1 MNTGPK
7 DWTPGVVGS
16 EEVTVAGTDGDWLPD
31 VARARLARYDEVGLK
46 TSLLSV
52 AGHVGVESVGLRPV
66 GEVMGCIVQNIGFT
80 GMNYGMGGFVGSVS
94 FDPYVRAL
102 YHGYDTALARLTT
115 EARSMGADGIVGIRL
130 TRSRLGDNAQEFVAL
145 GTAVRAQ
152 STRRP
157 KRLFTTDLAG
167 QDVAK
172 LMQAGW
178 VPVRIAIGIAVE
190 SQFLDW
196 ASRSQMSVMAGN
208 AEVTAYTQLIN
219 RVRAKSRQ
227 SFATHARGTRAD
239 GAIVAS
245 MSLRS
250 WHQEAGNAPLLCA
263 EASVFG
269 TTIARFHTGERAPT
283 KALTIMPL
291 RQAGQQTVNSRMETR

>member
-1 MNTGPK
+1 MAN
-7 DWTPGVVGS
+7 
-16 EEVTVAGTDGDWLPD
+16 TDGDWLPD
-31 VARARLARYDEVGLK
+31 AARARMARYDEIGLK

-52 AGHVGVESVGLRPV
+52 AGTVGVESVGLKPV
-66 GEVMGCIVQNIGFT
+66 GEVMGCIVQNIGWT
-80 GMNYGMGGFVGSVS
+80 GGLNYGMGGYVGSVS
-94 FDPYVRAL
+94 FQPYVQAL
-102 YHGYDTALARLTT
+102 YHGFDTALARMTT
-115 EARSMGADGIVGIRL
+115 EAKSMNADGIVGIRL
-130 TRSRLGDNAQEFVAL
+130 TRSRLGESSQEFVAL
-145 GTAVRAQ
+145 GTAVRAE

-157 KRLFTTDLAG
+157 RRVFTTDLAG

-178 VPVRIAIGIAVE
+178 VPTRIAIGIAVE

-208 AEVTAYTQLIN
+208 TEVTAYTQLIN

-227 SFATHARGTRAD
+227 SFASHARGTRAD

-245 MSLRS
+245 MGLRS

-263 EASVFG
+263 EASIFG
-269 TTIARFHTGERAPT
+269 TTIARFHTGQRAPT

-291 RQAGQQTVNSRMETR
+291 RQAGQQQVNTRTEKR

>member
-1 MNTGPK
+1 M
-7 DWTPGVVGS
+7 
-16 EEVTVAGTDGDWLPD
+16 AGTDSEWLPE
-31 VARARLARYDEVGLK
+31 VAKARLARYDAVGLK

-52 AGHVGVESVGLRPV
+52 NGTVGIESVGLRQV
-66 GEVMGCIVQNIGFT
+66 GEVMGCIVQNIGWT
-80 GMNYGMGGFVGSVS
+80 GGLNYGMGGFIGSVS
-94 FDPYVRAL
+94 FQPYVDAL
-102 YHGYDTALARLTT
+102 YHGFDTALGRMTT
-115 EARSMGADGIVGIRL
+115 EARAMGADGIVGVRL
-130 TRSRLGDNAQEFVAL
+130 TRARLGENAQEFVAL
-145 GTAVRAQ
+145 GTAVRAE
-152 STRRP
+152 SSRRP
-157 KRLFTTDLAG
+157 RRVFTTDLAG

-227 SFATHARGTRAD
+227 SFAAHARGTRAD

-245 MSLRS
+245 MNLRS

-263 EASVFG
+263 ESSVFG
-269 TTIARFHTGERAPT
+269 TTIGRFHSGHRAPT
-283 KALTIMPL
+283 RALTIMPL
-291 RQAGQQTVNSRMETR
+291 RQRGQQEYPQQ

>member
-1 MNTGPK
+1 MT
-7 DWTPGVVGS
+7 
-16 EEVTVAGTDGDWLPD
+16 GTDGQWLPD
-31 VARARLARYDEVGLK
+31 SARARLSRYDEVGLK

-52 AGHVGVESVGLRPV
+52 AGTVGIQSVGLRPV
-66 GEVMGCIVQNIGFT
+66 GEVMGCIVQNIGWT
-80 GMNYGMGGFVGSVS
+80 GGLNYGMGGFLGSVS
-94 FDPYVRAL
+94 FQPYVQAL
-102 YHGYDTALARLTT
+102 YHGFDTALNRMGT
-115 EARSMGADGIVGIRL
+115 EAQAMRADGIVGIRL
-130 TRSRLGDNAQEFVAL
+130 TRSRLGESSQEFVAL
-145 GTAVRAQ
+145 GTAVRAD
-152 STRRP
+152 STHRP

-178 VPVRIAIGIAVE
+178 VPNRIAFGIAVE

-219 RVRAKSRQ
+219 RVRAKARQ
-227 SFATHARGTRAD
+227 SFAQHARGSRAD

-263 EASVFG
+263 ESTVFG
-269 TTIARFHTGERAPT
+269 TTVSRFHAGQQAPT

-291 RQAGQQTVNSRMETR
+291 RQAGQQ

>member
-1 MNTGPK
+1 MAT
-7 DWTPGVVGS
+7 
-16 EEVTVAGTDGDWLPD
+16 TDGDWLPD
-31 VARARLARYDEVGLK
+31 VARARMARFDETGIK

-52 AGHVGVESVGLRPV
+52 AGAVGIESVGLHAV
-66 GEVMGCIVQNIGFT
+66 GEVMGCIVQNIGWT
-80 GMNYGMGGFVGSVS
+80 GGMNYGGGVGGGMGAYVGSVS
-94 FDPYVRAL
+94 FQPYVQAL
-102 YHGYDTALARLTT
+102 YHGYDTALARMNT
-115 EARSMGADGIVGIRL
+115 EAKAMGADGVVGIRL
-130 TRSRLGDNAQEFVAL
+130 TRTTLGESGQEFVAL
-145 GTAVRAQ
+145 GTAVRAD

-157 KRLFTTDLAG
+157 RRIFTTELAG
-167 QDVAK
+167 QDIAK

-227 SFATHARGTRAD
+227 AFTSHSRGTRAD
-239 GAIVAS
+239 GAIVAA
-245 MSLRS
+245 MGLRS

-269 TTIARFHTGERAPT
+269 TTIARFHTGKRAPT

-291 RQAGQQTVNSRMETR
+291 RKAGQQG

>member
-1 MNTGPK
+1 M
-7 DWTPGVVGS
+7 
-16 EEVTVAGTDGDWLPD
+16 AGNDGQWLPD
-31 VARARLARYDEVGLK
+31 AARARMTRYNEVGLK

-52 AGHVGVESVGLRPV
+52 AGTVGVESVGLHPV
-66 GEVMGCIVQNIGFT
+66 GEVMGCIVQNIGWT
-80 GMNYGMGGFVGSVS
+80 GGLNYGMGGFVGSVS
-94 FDPYVRAL
+94 FQPYVQAL
-102 YHGYDTALARLTT
+102 YHGFDTALARMTT
-115 EARSMGADGIVGIRL
+115 EAQSMKADGIVGIRL
-130 TRSRLGDNAQEFVAL
+130 TRSRLGESSQEFVAL
-145 GTAVRAQ
+145 GTAVRAD
-152 STRRP
+152 SSRRP
-157 KRLFTTDLAG
+157 KRVFTTDLAG

-172 LMQAGW
+172 MMQAGW
-178 VPVRIAIGIAVE
+178 VPNRIAIGIAVE

-208 AEVTAYTQLIN
+208 TEVSAYTQLIN

-227 SFATHARGTRAD
+227 SFAQHARGTRAD
-239 GAIVAS
+239 GAIVAA

-269 TTIARFHTGERAPT
+269 TTISRFHTGPRAPT

-291 RQAGQQTVNSRMETR
+291 RQAGQQS

>member
-1 MNTGPK
+1 
-7 DWTPGVVGS
+7 
-16 EEVTVAGTDGDWLPD
+16 VTSTDRDWLPGA
-31 VARARLARYDEVGLK
+31 ARARLARYDAVGLK

-52 AGHVGVESVGLRPV
+52 AGTVGVESVGLHPV
-66 GEVMGCIVQNIGFT
+66 AEVMGCIVQNIGWT
-80 GMNYGMGGFVGSVS
+80 GGMNYGMGGFVGSVS
-94 FDPYVRAL
+94 FQPYVDAL
-102 YHGYDTALARLTT
+102 YHGFDTALARMTA
-115 EARSMGADGIVGIRL
+115 EAKAMNADGIVGIRL
-130 TRSRLGDNAQEFVAL
+130 TRSRLGENSQEFVAL
-145 GTAVRAQ
+145 GTAVKAD

-157 KRLFTTDLAG
+157 RKLFTTDLAG

-208 AEVTAYTQLIN
+208 TEVTAYTQLIN
-219 RVRAKSRQ
+219 RTRAKSRQ
-227 SFATHARGTRAD
+227 SFASHARGTRAD

-245 MSLRS
+245 MNLRS
-250 WHQEAGNAPLLCA
+250 WSQEAGNAPLLCA

-269 TTIARFHTGERAPT
+269 TTIGRFHSGQRAPT
-283 KALTIMPL
+283 KALKIMPL
-291 RQAGQQTVNSRMETR
+291 RQPGKQ

>member
-1 MNTGPK
+1 MNIGCTERVSGK
-7 DWTPGVVGS
+7 L

-31 VARARLARYDEVGLK
+31 VARARLARFDATGLK

-52 AGHVGVESVGLRPV
+52 AGAVGVESVGLSPI
-66 GEVMGCIVQNIGFT
+66 GEVMGCIVQNIGWT
-80 GMNYGMGGFVGSVS
+80 GGLNYGMGGMGGFVGSVS
-94 FDPYVRAL
+94 FQPYVSAL
-102 YHGYDTALARLTT
+102 YHGYDTALARMTT
-115 EARSMGADGIVGIRL
+115 EAKAMGADGIVGIRL
-130 TRSRLGDNAQEFVAL
+130 TRSALAESGQEFMAL
-145 GTAVRAQ
+145 GTAVRANA
-152 STRRP
+152 TRRP
-157 KRLFTTDLAG
+157 RQLFTTELPG

-172 LMQAGW
+172 LMYAGW
-178 VPVRIAIGIAVE
+178 VPARIAIGIAVE

-208 AEVTAYTQLIN
+208 SEVNAYTQLIN

-227 SFATHARGTRAD
+227 AFASHARSARAD

-250 WHQEAGNAPLLCA
+250 WHQEAGNTPLLCA

-269 TTIARFHTGERAPT
+269 TTIARFHTGKRAPT

-291 RQAGQQTVNSRMETR
+291 RQPGQQSLRQPGK

>member
-1 MNTGPK
+1 MPT
-7 DWTPGVVGS
+7 
-16 EEVTVAGTDGDWLPD
+16 TDGDWLPD
-31 VARARLARYDEVGLK
+31 AARARMARFDETGLK

-52 AGHVGVESVGLRPV
+52 AGAVGIESVGLNAV
-66 GEVMGCIVQNIGFT
+66 GEVMGCIVQNIGWT
-80 GMNYGMGGFVGSVS
+80 GGLSYGMAGYTSSVS

-102 YHGYDTALARLTT
+102 YHGFDTALARMTT
-115 EARSMGADGIVGIRL
+115 EAKAMGADGIVGIRL
-130 TRSRLGDNAQEFVAL
+130 TRGTLGESGQEFVAM
-145 GTAVRAQ
+145 GTAVRANA
-152 STRRP
+152 TRRP
-157 KRLFTTDLAG
+157 RRIFTTDLAG

-178 VPVRIAIGIAVE
+178 VPARIAIGIAVE

-208 AEVTAYTQLIN
+208 TEVTAYTQLIN

-227 SFATHARGTRAD
+227 AFASHAKGNRAD

-245 MSLRS
+245 MNLRS

-263 EASVFG
+263 ESSVFG
-269 TTIARFHTGERAPT
+269 TTIARFHSGHRAPT
-283 KALTIMPL
+283 QALKIMPL
-291 RQAGQQTVNSRMETR
+291 RKAGQQG